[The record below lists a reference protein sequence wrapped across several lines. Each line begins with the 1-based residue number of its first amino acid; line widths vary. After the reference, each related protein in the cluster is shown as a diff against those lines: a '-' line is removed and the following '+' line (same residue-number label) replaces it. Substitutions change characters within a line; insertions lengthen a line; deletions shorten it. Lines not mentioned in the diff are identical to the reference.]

1 MWHLSILQATL
12 GAIKAFRH
20 SEGLSGSVQDIKSD
34 KPSGLHYQTS
44 REGKLKQG
52 VSLNCPYPCSGN
64 SIGQG
69 KVVAGRK
76 AVGTSGD

>member
-1 MWHLSILQATL
+1 MQATL
-12 GAIKAFRH
+12 GAIKAFRC

-44 REGKLKQG
+44 REGKLKQS
-52 VSLNCPYPCSGN
+52 VSLNCYYPCSGN
-64 SIGQG
+64 GIGQG

-76 AVGTSGD
+76 EAGTSGD